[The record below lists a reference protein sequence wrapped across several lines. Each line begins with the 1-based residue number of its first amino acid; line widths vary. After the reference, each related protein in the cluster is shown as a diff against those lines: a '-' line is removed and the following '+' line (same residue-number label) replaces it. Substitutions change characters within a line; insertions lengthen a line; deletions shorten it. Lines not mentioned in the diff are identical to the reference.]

1 MRLRPHGACAYT
13 HIGVRITSIPSQIAF
28 QLSLFPDNIPRPQP
42 KTSAKLI
49 GGLLHFTHFCV
60 RVSRIRAVPD
70 SDLGWED
77 MYREGEGDPWFD
89 WVRIRAT
96 ENLCVLMLPERP
108 YLQA

>member
-1 MRLRPHGACAYT
+1 MVEKYVRGHMVLAHIFTLRA
-13 HIGVRITSIPSQIAF
+13 RITSIPSQIAF
-28 QLSLFPDNIPRPQP
+28 QISLFPDNIPRPQP
-42 KTSAKLI
+42 KTSARLI

-89 WVRIRAT
+89 WVCIH
-96 ENLCVLMLPERP
+96 VIGP
-108 YLQA
+108 